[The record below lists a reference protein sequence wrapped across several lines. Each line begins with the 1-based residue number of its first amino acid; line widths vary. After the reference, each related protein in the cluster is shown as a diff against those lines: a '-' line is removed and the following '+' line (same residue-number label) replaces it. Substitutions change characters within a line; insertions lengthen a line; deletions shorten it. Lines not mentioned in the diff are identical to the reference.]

1 MINIKKA
8 DLKDLDSLCDLENEC
23 FEKAW
28 TKANIEA
35 VLKDENSKVFLIK
48 DDKKALAYIAY
59 SKIIDEIS
67 LDRIGVSK
75 LARRKSYAS
84 LLIEKM
90 LEENLATSLEVSEKN
105 IGARKLYEK
114 YDFVIEGKRKDYY
127 KIGEDAL
134 IMWRKIKWRYWQ
146 LNHLA
151 MKHQLLF

>member
-1 MINIKKA
+1 MVNIKKA
-8 DLKDLDSLCDLENEC
+8 DLKDLDSLCELEKEC

-35 VLKDENSKVFLIK
+35 VLQDENSKVFLIK
-48 DDKKALAYIAY
+48 DDKKVLAYIVY

-75 LARRKSYAS
+75 LARKKAYAS

>member
-8 DLKDLDSLCDLENEC
+8 DLKDLDSLCDLEKEC
-23 FEKAW
+23 FEKSW

-35 VLKDENSKVFLIK
+35 VLKDENSKVFIIEDQGK
-48 DDKKALAYIAY
+48 ILAYIVY

-84 LLIEKM
+84 LLIDKM
-90 LEENLATSLEVSEKN
+90 LEENLATSIEVSEKN

>member
-1 MINIKKA
+1 MINLKKA
-8 DLKDLDSLCDLENEC
+8 DLKDLDSLCDLEKEC

-35 VLKDENSKVFLIK
+35 VLKDENSKVFLIEDQGK
-48 DDKKALAYIAY
+48 ILAYIVY
-59 SKIIDEIS
+59 SHIIDEIS

-134 IMWRKIKWRYWQ
+134 IMWRKIK
-146 LNHLA
+146 
-151 MKHQLLF
+151 

>member
-1 MINIKKA
+1 MINLKKA
-8 DLKDLDSLCDLENEC
+8 DLKDLDSLCDLEKEC

-35 VLKDENSKVFLIK
+35 VLRDENSKVFIIK
-48 DDKKALAYIAY
+48 DDKKALAYIVY
-59 SKIIDEIS
+59 SHIIDEIS

-75 LARRKSYAS
+75 LARRKAYAS
-84 LLIEKM
+84 LLLEKM
-90 LEENLATSLEVSEKN
+90 LEENLATSLEVSGKN
-105 IGARKLYEK
+105 IGAIKLYEK

>member
-1 MINIKKA
+1 MINLKKA
-8 DLKDLDSLCDLENEC
+8 DLKDLDSLCDLEKEC

-28 TKANIEA
+28 TKANIGA
-35 VLKDENSKVFLIK
+35 VLQDENSKVFLIK
-48 DDKKALAYIAY
+48 DQGKSLAYIVY

-75 LARRKSYAS
+75 LARRKAYAS

-90 LEENLATSLEVSEKN
+90 IEENLATSLEVSEKN
-105 IGARKLYEK
+105 IGAIKLYEK

-134 IMWRKIKWRYWQ
+134 IMWRKIK
-146 LNHLA
+146 
-151 MKHQLLF
+151 

>member
-8 DLKDLDSLCDLENEC
+8 DLKDLDSLCDLEKEC

-28 TKANIEA
+28 TKVNIEA
-35 VLKDENSKVFLIK
+35 VLKDENSKVFLIENQGK
-48 DDKKALAYIAY
+48 ILAYIVY

-75 LARRKSYAS
+75 LARRKAYAS

>member
-8 DLKDLDSLCDLENEC
+8 DLKDLDSLYELEKEC

-35 VLKDENSKVFLIK
+35 VLGDENSKVFLIEDQGK
-48 DDKKALAYIAY
+48 ILAYIVY

-75 LARRKSYAS
+75 FARRKAYAS

-114 YDFVIEGKRKDYY
+114 YDFIIEGKRKDYY

-134 IMWRKIKWRYWQ
+134 IMWRKIK
-146 LNHLA
+146 
-151 MKHQLLF
+151 

>member
-8 DLKDLDSLCDLENEC
+8 DLKDLDSLCDLEKEC
-23 FEKAW
+23 FEKSW

-35 VLKDENSKVFLIK
+35 VLKDENSKVFIIEDQGK
-48 DDKKALAYIAY
+48 ILAYIVY

-84 LLIEKM
+84 LLIDKM

-134 IMWRKIKWRYWQ
+134 IMWRKIK
-146 LNHLA
+146 
-151 MKHQLLF
+151 

>member
-8 DLKDLDSLCDLENEC
+8 DLKDLASIYELEKEC

-35 VLKDENSKVFLIK
+35 VLRDENSKVFLIK

-114 YDFVIEGKRKDYY
+114 YNFVIEGKRKDYY

>member
-8 DLKDLDSLCDLENEC
+8 DLKDLDSLCDLEKEC
-23 FEKAW
+23 FEKSW

-35 VLKDENSKVFLIK
+35 VLKDENSKVFIIEDQGK
-48 DDKKALAYIAY
+48 ILAYIVY

-84 LLIEKM
+84 LLIDKM

>member
-8 DLKDLDSLCDLENEC
+8 DLKDLDSIYELEKEC

-28 TKANIEA
+28 TKSNIEA

-75 LARRKSYAS
+75 LARRKAYAS
-84 LLIEKM
+84 LLLEKM

-134 IMWRKIKWRYWQ
+134 IMWRKIK
-146 LNHLA
+146 
-151 MKHQLLF
+151 

>member
-1 MINIKKA
+1 MVNIKKA
-8 DLKDLDSLCDLENEC
+8 DLKDLDSLCELEKEC

-35 VLKDENSKVFLIK
+35 VLQDENSKVFLIK
-48 DDKKALAYIAY
+48 DDKKVLAYIVY

-134 IMWRKIKWRYWQ
+134 IMWRKIKWKYWQ

>member
-8 DLKDLDSLCDLENEC
+8 DLKDLDSIYELEKEC

-35 VLKDENSKVFLIK
+35 VLKDENSKVFLIEDQGK
-48 DDKKALAYIAY
+48 ILAYIAY
-59 SKIIDEIS
+59 SKIIGEIS

-134 IMWRKIKWRYWQ
+134 IMWRKIK
-146 LNHLA
+146 
-151 MKHQLLF
+151 

>member
-1 MINIKKA
+1 MINLKKA
-8 DLKDLDSLCDLENEC
+8 DLKDLDSLYELEKEC

-35 VLKDENSKVFLIK
+35 VIKDENSKVFLIENQGK
-48 DDKKALAYIAY
+48 ILAYIVY

-75 LARRKSYAS
+75 LARRKAYAS

-114 YDFVIEGKRKDYY
+114 YDFIIEGKRKDYY

-134 IMWRKIKWRYWQ
+134 IMWRKIK
-146 LNHLA
+146 
-151 MKHQLLF
+151 

>member
-8 DLKDLDSLCDLENEC
+8 DLKDLDSLCEIEKEC

-35 VLKDENSKVFLIK
+35 VLQDENSKVFLIK
-48 DDKKALAYIAY
+48 DDKKVLAYIVY

-75 LARRKSYAS
+75 LARRKAYAS

-134 IMWRKIKWRYWQ
+134 IMWRKIKWKYWQ

>member
-8 DLKDLDSLCDLENEC
+8 DLKDLDSLYELEKEC

-35 VLKDENSKVFLIK
+35 VLKDENSKVFLIEDQGK
-48 DDKKALAYIAY
+48 ILAYIVY
-59 SKIIDEIS
+59 SHIIDEIS

-105 IGARKLYEK
+105 IGAIKLYEK

-134 IMWRKIKWRYWQ
+134 IMWRNIKWRYWQ

>member
-8 DLKDLDSLCDLENEC
+8 DLKDLDSLCDLEKEC

>member
-1 MINIKKA
+1 MVNIKKA
-8 DLKDLDSLCDLENEC
+8 DLKDLDSLCELEKEC

-35 VLKDENSKVFLIK
+35 VLGDENSKVFLIK
-48 DDKKALAYIAY
+48 DDKKVLAYIVY

-134 IMWRKIKWRYWQ
+134 IMWRKIKWKYWQ

>member
-1 MINIKKA
+1 MINLKKA
-8 DLKDLDSLCDLENEC
+8 DLKDLDSLCDLEKEC

-48 DDKKALAYIAY
+48 DDKKALAYIVY
-59 SKIIDEIS
+59 SHIIDEIS

-75 LARRKSYAS
+75 LARRKAYAS
-84 LLIEKM
+84 LLLEKM

>member
-1 MINIKKA
+1 MINLKKA
-8 DLKDLDSLCDLENEC
+8 DLKDLDSLYELEKEC

-35 VLKDENSKVFLIK
+35 VIKDENSKVFLIENQGK
-48 DDKKALAYIAY
+48 ILAYIVY

-75 LARRKSYAS
+75 LARRKAYAS

-114 YDFVIEGKRKDYY
+114 YDFIIEGKRKDYY

>member
-8 DLKDLDSLCDLENEC
+8 DLKDLDSLYELEKEC

-35 VLKDENSKVFLIK
+35 VLKDENSKVFLIEDQGK
-48 DDKKALAYIAY
+48 ILAYIVY
-59 SKIIDEIS
+59 SHIIDEIS

-105 IGARKLYEK
+105 IGAIKLYEK

-134 IMWRKIKWRYWQ
+134 IMWRNIK
-146 LNHLA
+146 
-151 MKHQLLF
+151 